1 MARPAA
7 RRNRRLVV
15 ATASAMALIATISG
29 CVAMATED
37 PGTSAGPSNGG
48 GGGGSSGS
56 GDKGRSPGAA
66 SSGAATPPA
75 RVSAEITHE
84 SEDPGKTVNLTIDD
98 GPEPG
103 WTVKVLDLLKKYD
116 AKATFCIIGSRAQ
129 EYPDLVKKVA
139 AAGHRLCDHSADHN
153 TAMDKRPESYQERQ
167 VLDAWQSIEKAA
179 GEGARVSYYRAPGG
193 AFTPYSREVAASH
206 GMRPLGWN
214 VDTHDWQNPGV
225 DRIVD
230 AVKKGMKE
238 GPTVLFHDG
247 GGNRGQTVAALER
260 LLPWFKEQGYKFSYP
275 KI

>member
-1 MARPAA
+1 M
-7 RRNRRLVV
+7 
-15 ATASAMALIATISG
+15 TFFATISG

-37 PGTSAGPSNGG
+37 AGTGTGTPGTGR
-48 GGGGSSGS
+48 S
-56 GDKGRSPGAA
+56 GDDGKGRPGA
-66 SSGAATPPA
+66 SSPAAPGTAGSTPPA
-75 RVSAEITHE
+75 RVSAEISHE

-139 AAGHRLCDHSADHN
+139 AAGHRLCDHSVDHN

-167 VLDAWQSIEKAA
+167 VLDARAMIEKAA
-179 GEGARVSYYRAPGG
+179 GPGARVLYYRAPGG

-206 GMRPLGWN
+206 GMRPLGWS
-214 VDTHDWQNPGV
+214 VDTHDWRNPGV
-225 DRIVD
+225 GHIVD
-230 AVKKGMKE
+230 AVKTGMKE
-238 GPTVLFHDG
+238 GPVVLFHDG
-247 GGNRGQTVAALER
+247 GGNRGQTVAALEQ
-260 LLPWFKEQGYKFSYP
+260 LLPWFKEQGYTFGYP

>member
-7 RRNRRLVV
+7 RRNRHLVV

-37 PGTSAGPSNGG
+37 PGSSAGPGNSSAGS
-48 GGGGSSGS
+48 GSSGS

-153 TAMDKRPESYQERQ
+153 TAMDKRAEPYQEQQ
-167 VLDAWQSIEKAA
+167 VLDAQKSIEKAA
-179 GEGARVSYYRAPGG
+179 GEGARALYYRAPGG
-193 AFTPYSREVAASH
+193 AFTPYSREVAATH

-214 VDTHDWQNPGV
+214 VDTRDWQNPGV